1 MKTLNK
7 IINHIDSE
15 LLKLSKGKS
24 YDFDFLKEL
33 ALFRSEM
40 KRYGQNEYLTE
51 KAAEYVGVFNDLCN
65 TTVKTLCYKDLEYDS
80 SKKIAKVEVTTIE
93 TGKPI
98 TIEIIEESIEPNVFD
113 KENPRIYE
121 VVKYSYLNKSTTS
134 IENQPEES
142 IKIWFRSLKQGQRF
156 DDFFKGVKGV
166 NISFESYIDELK
178 REAGI
183 KEQRESIEDEKPTDR
198 DWSEC
203 RDVLIGEGYFEPI
216 DNIYFNA
223 LMNGKEHPYPKKEN
237 RSKWKKGVDAW
248 RFHHHLDIPYHIFT
262 KYFFI
267 LNTAGEEKPLD
278 LTCIG
283 KAEKEGEINR
293 ILFEQFGIPHKNI
306 EMKPTFKPP
315 IKLK

>member
-93 TGKPI
+93 TGKPL

-134 IENQPEES
+134 IENQLEES

-203 RDVLIGEGYFEPI
+203 RDVLISENHFEFI
-216 DNIYFNA
+216 DSRYFNA
-223 LMNGKEHPYPKKEN
+223 MMNGQTNIHPKEKN
-237 RSKWKKGVDAW
+237 RSKWKVALQAW
-248 RFHHHLDIPYHIFT
+248 CFCNHLNIEHKDFM
-262 KYFFI
+262 KYFYVTKK
-267 LNTAGEEKPLD
+267 NGEEKRLNNSCKNELEWATINDTLVKCGIKPL
-278 LTCIG
+278 
-283 KAEKEGEINR
+283 
-293 ILFEQFGIPHKNI
+293 
-306 EMKPTFKPP
+306 
-315 IKLK
+315 